1 MRILLV
7 EDDERLTTSLVGS
20 LDTVGYAVD
29 VASTA
34 EDGRWLATEV
44 PYDAIILDVGLP
56 DGDGIDL
63 CARLRDAGVWAPIL
77 VLTAHAEIDQRVR
90 GLDSGADDYLGKP
103 FAFDEL
109 MARLRALLRR
119 AQVERP
125 SVLTVGSMHLD
136 PASRRVS
143 IDGRAL
149 PISGRAFAILELLTR
164 RAGLLVTRAEI
175 TEHVWDW
182 AWDGTSNVIDV
193 HVSALRAVLRQHEGA
208 PTIETVR
215 GAGFV
220 LHGTAGSRH
229 ETPA

>member
-7 EDDERLTTSLVGS
+7 EDDERLVTSLVGS
-20 LDTVGYAVD
+20 LDTAGYAVD

-34 EDGRWLATEV
+34 QDGRWLATEV

-119 AQVERP
+119 GQVERP

-136 PASRRVS
+136 PASRRAS
-143 IDGRAL
+143 IRGQAL

-193 HVSALRAVLRQHEGA
+193 HVSALRAVLRQYEAA

-220 LHGTAGSRH
+220 LHATDESRDGPP
-229 ETPA
+229 T